1 MPILRDAVLRTA
13 PQDGVGAEVS
23 LSERYSGQLGQ
34 DLFLSK
40 MRELGVD
47 VSRETSDQLEAL
59 VSTLV
64 RWQKA
69 INLVG
74 RTTIEDVWIRHV
86 LDSAQL
92 APLIPPEAKS
102 LADLGSGGGF
112 PGLVLAALRPDLD
125 MILIEVDARKAAFLG
140 EAGRRMGLK
149 KPPRV
154 VIGRIEEAPASKAD
168 VVTARALAPLGQLLV
183 WADRHRG
190 DTAICLFHKGKGW
203 QVELTEATKDWDITC
218 QPLSSKTDSDAVI
231 LRIGSY
237 TATGVRDRQPKGRRR
252 QDHDGN

>member
-1 MPILRDAVLRTA
+1 MAPAQNGRDRFLR
-13 PQDGVGAEVS
+13 E
-23 LSERYSGQLGQ
+23 
-34 DLFLSK
+34 

-47 VSRETSDQLEAL
+47 VSRETPDQLDAL
-59 VSTLV
+59 VETLV

-74 RTTIEDVWIRHV
+74 KGTLEGVWTRHV

-92 APLIPPEAKS
+92 APLIPTDAKS

-112 PGLVLAALRPDLD
+112 PGLVLAALRPDLE
-125 MILIEVDARKAAFLG
+125 MTLIEADARKAAFLG

-154 VIGRIEEAPASKAD
+154 VIARIEDAPGAKAD
-168 VVTARALAPLGQLLV
+168 VVTARALAPLGQLLS
-183 WADRHRG
+183 WANRHRA

-203 QVELTEATKDWDITC
+203 QSELNEATKDWDISC
-218 QPLSSKTDSDAVI
+218 QPLTSKTDCDAVI

-237 TATGVRDRQPKGRRR
+237 TPAGIRDRQPEGRRR
-252 QDHDGN
+252 QNDDGD

>member
-1 MPILRDAVLRTA
+1 MA
-13 PQDGVGAEVS
+13 PVQ
-23 LSERYSGQLGQ
+23 SGR
-34 DLFLSK
+34 DLFLRG

-47 VSRETSDQLEAL
+47 VSRETLDQLEAL
-59 VSTLV
+59 VETLV

-74 RTTIEDVWIRHV
+74 RATIEDVWTRHV
-86 LDSAQL
+86 LDSAQV
-92 APLIPPEAKS
+92 APLIPAQAKS

-125 MILIEVDARKAAFLG
+125 MTLIEADARKAAFLG
-140 EAGRRMGLK
+140 EAGRRMALG

-154 VIGRIEEAPASKAD
+154 VIARIEEAPPSKAD

-183 WADRHRG
+183 WADRHRA

-203 QVELTEATKDWDITC
+203 QSELTEATKDWDITC

-237 TATGVRDRQPKGRRR
+237 TATGVRDRQPEGRRR
-252 QDHDGN
+252 QDHDGD